1 MNKNFLADEQRWAAW
16 MACAQRG
23 DLADYAQLLREL
35 GVVIETYI
43 RVRFG
48 TIDALEDCVQEC
60 LMAVHAARHTYD
72 PRRLFRPW
80 LFTIVRH
87 KTIDQLRQR
96 QTWLSALQALA
107 TLETP
112 ASDPE
117 RNLRMLDG
125 VRILERLSPDHR
137 EMITLAKY
145 GGYTTAEAA
154 TWLGISES
162 AAKARLQ
169 RALVAIGKVLDSEG
183 LPV

>member
-1 MNKNFLADEQRWAAW
+1 MNKTFLADEQRWATW
-16 MACAQRG
+16 MACAQGG
-23 DLADYAQLLREL
+23 DLANYAQLLREV
-35 GVVIETYI
+35 GAVIETYI

-72 PRRLFRPW
+72 PQRLFRPW

-96 QTWLSALQALA
+96 QTWLSALQTLA
-107 TLETP
+107 TTEG
-112 ASDPE
+112 AVSDPE
-117 RNLRMLDG
+117 HSLRMLDG

-145 GGYTTAEAA
+145 AGYTTAEAA
-154 TWLGISES
+154 LWLGITES

-169 RALVAIGKVLDSEG
+169 RALVAIRKALDSEG

>member
-1 MNKNFLADEQRWAAW
+1 MNKTFLADEQRWAAW

-23 DLADYAQLLREL
+23 ELVDYAQLLREI
-35 GVVIETYI
+35 GAATETYI

-80 LFTIVRH
+80 LFTIIRH

-96 QTWLSALQALA
+96 QTWLSALQSLA
-107 TLETP
+107 TTESGV
-112 ASDPE
+112 SDPE
-117 RNLRMLDG
+117 RSLRMLDG
-125 VRILERLSPDHR
+125 VRILERLSADHR

-154 TWLGISES
+154 TWLGITES

-169 RALVAIGKVLDSEG
+169 RALAAIRKALDNEG